1 MCNVGVVKNG
11 KKAGNVKNEL
21 IIENR
26 DGLNRGR

>member
-11 KKAGNVKNEL
+11 KKTGNVKHEL

-26 DGLNRGR
+26 DELKRGR